1 MNAALTFARCGLASL
16 LAGGLV
22 SALLAAR
29 APFPDVPVAAPKLA
43 HLAQHRADFDALF
56 IGSSR
61 VQFQVMPA
69 LFDPIAATHSFN
81 LGVAGMVPPESLY
94 FARCVLA
101 LRLQR
106 LKWLFIELAD
116 LDPVIDARN
125 ASSARAAYWH
135 DARHTALAIRDLW
148 SSSRPAARKLEIVGD
163 HLRLFATRTAGI
175 GRGAALMASRLAPSP
190 KKEKRPAVV
199 EHAGFSSVTTPPLTA
214 DQLRRIRSTL
224 DELHRQPWPLVP
236 LRPAYREALRDLAG
250 DLRRAGIEPV
260 FFIAPTFNWRDH
272 LAAPEGARLLT
283 FHDESRHAALLDPRH
298 YSDTVHLNA
307 TGAALFSQAL
317 AEEFTASR

>member
-1 MNAALTFARCGLASL
+1 MTFARVAGCGVASL
-16 LAGGLV
+16 LAFGLV
-22 SALLAAR
+22 GAVLAAR

-43 HLAQHRADFDALF
+43 HLARHRGDFDALF

-61 VQFQVMPA
+61 VQFQLMPA
-69 LFDPIAATHSFN
+69 IFDQFAATHSFN

-101 LRLQR
+101 LRLPR

-135 DARHTALAIRDLW
+135 DARHTWLAIRDLW
-148 SSSRPAARKLEIVGD
+148 QSSRPTMRKLEILAE
-163 HLRLFATRTAGI
+163 HARLFATRAAGI
-175 GRGAALMASRLAPSP
+175 GRGAAFIAQRFTPP
-190 KKEKRPAVV
+190 PRKEKRPAVV
-199 EHAGFSSVTTPPLTA
+199 ENGGFSSVTASSLSP
-214 DQLRRIRSTL
+214 DHLRRIRSTL
-224 DELHRQPWPLVP
+224 DELHSRSWPLVP
-236 LRPAYREALRDLAG
+236 LRPAYREALLDLAG
-250 DLRRAGIEPV
+250 EIRRAGIEPV
-260 FFIAPTFNWRDH
+260 FFIAPTFNWRDR
-272 LAAPEGARLLT
+272 LAAPDGARLLT

-307 TGAALFSQAL
+307 AGAALFSKAL
-317 AEEFTASR
+317 AEEFTAAR